1 MYPIIED
8 SNDLVRVVA
17 FFCFFFWPN
26 KKRKIESIGLNSR
39 NDLQMKIILSDSSAL
54 DI

>member
-26 KKRKIESIGLNSR
+26 KKRKIESTGLNSG
-39 NDLQMKIILSDSSAL
+39 NYFQMKIILSVSS
-54 DI
+54 D

>member
-17 FFCFFFWPN
+17 FFCF
-26 KKRKIESIGLNSR
+26 SR
-39 NDLQMKIILSDSSAL
+39 
-54 DI
+54 

>member
-26 KKRKIESIGLNSR
+26 KKRKIESISLNSR
-39 NDLQMKIILSDSSAL
+39 NYFQMKIILSDSGG
-54 DI
+54 